1 MGLGW
6 VCGAKGWDPS
16 DPALDPC
23 STISQ
28 GLGTSCRGEPPGTPV
43 WPSPRGHTEGQASW
57 MWRHPAFPGERKGS
71 PGLKKSA
78 SWPQKAWLS
87 GKEAHVAVEDLL
99 PLPQVLPLSPQ
110 LSFCPHPSFPAEA
123 LQLFTYPT
131 HSSDFQCLY
140 VFPKQSRLGATR
152 LLSGSLNA
160 VGFWR
165 GEPTKHTLCP
175 MV

>member
-1 MGLGW
+1 MPRVGPSRPSLGSW
-6 VCGAKGWDPS
+6 LHPLPGV
-16 DPALDPC
+16 
-23 STISQ
+23 
-28 GLGTSCRGEPPGTPV
+28 GTSCRGEPPGTPV
-43 WPSPRGHTEGQASW
+43 WPSLRGHTKGQASW
-57 MWRHPAFPGERKGS
+57 IWRLPAFPGERKGS
-71 PGLKKSA
+71 SGLKKSA

-99 PLPQVLPLSPQ
+99 PSLRSCPFRQQ

-152 LLSGSLNA
+152 LLSGPLNA

>member
-57 MWRHPAFPGERKGS
+57 IWRHPAFPGERKGS

-140 VFPKQSRLGATR
+140 VFPKQSRLGVTR